1 MDSMR
6 KVRYQGENR
15 YEEFL
20 ERART
25 ISEKIS
31 TIDGVVGIL
40 ATGGLGRG
48 FCDDYSDLDLIVYV
62 EDDKLDEISEYIA
75 VGVRYQ
81 GIEIDTPVESF
92 NEALAQPVPSDYWS
106 QVMRWDRQN
115 SQIMYDPDDRL
126 RALLQSKLIFHEK
139 ERYQI
144 MEKHR
149 NEVEEKLRFELEM
162 WDSRGDIHNM
172 SHALRQGVEHL
183 ILWIYAK
190 NREFQPYIPKWLF
203 YHLENGFVPE
213 SEHFVQIRDAY
224 TRTMETRDQVRAAQR
239 ELVELCGKIGLEFK
253 YRDLEDL
260 LSQFDRKWRESSLKT
275 REYLSW

>member
-1 MDSMR
+1 MR
-6 KVRYQGENR
+6 NVRYQGKSR

-31 TIDGVVGIL
+31 TIGGVVGIL

-62 EDDKLDEISEYIA
+62 EEEKLHVISEYIA

-81 GIEIDTPVESF
+81 RIEIDTPVESF
-92 NEALAQPVPSDYWS
+92 DEALAQPVPSDYWS

-115 SQIMYDPDDRL
+115 SQILYDTNDRL
-126 RALLQSKLIFHEK
+126 RGLLQSKLIFPK
-139 ERYQI
+139 EERQQI

-162 WDSRGDIHNM
+162 WGARGDRHNM
-172 SHALRQGVEHL
+172 SHTLRQGVEHL

-190 NREFQPYIPKWLF
+190 NREFQPYISKWLF

-213 SEHFVQIRDAY
+213 SEHFNQIRDAY
-224 TRTMETRDQVRAAQR
+224 TRAMDTRDQVRAVQN

-260 LSQFDRKWRESSLKT
+260 LSQFDRKWRESSEKT
-275 REYLSW
+275 QQYLSW

>member
-1 MDSMR
+1 MR

-62 EDDKLDEISEYIA
+62 DDDKLDEISEYIA

-81 GIEIDTPVESF
+81 GIELDTPVESF
-92 NEALAQPVPSDYWS
+92 DEALAQPVPSDYWS

-115 SQIMYDPDDRL
+115 SQILHDTDDRL
-126 RALLQSKLIFHEK
+126 RDLLQSKLIFPEE
-139 ERYQI
+139 ERQQI

-172 SHALRQGVEHL
+172 SHALRQGAEHL

-190 NREFQPYIPKWLF
+190 NGEFQPYIPKWIF

-213 SEHFVQIRDAY
+213 SEHFEQIKDAY
-224 TRTMETRDQVRAAQR
+224 SKPIETIDQVRAVQR
-239 ELVELCGKIGLEFK
+239 KLVELCSKIGLEFE
-253 YRDLEDL
+253 YRDLENL
-260 LSQFDRKWRESSLKT
+260 LSRFDRKWIESSDRT
-275 REYLSW
+275 RHYLRW

>member
-1 MDSMR
+1 MR
-6 KVRYQGENR
+6 KVRYRGENR
-15 YEEFL
+15 YGEFL

-25 ISEKIS
+25 ISKKIS
-31 TIDGVVGIL
+31 TIDGVIGIL

-62 EDDKLDEISEYIA
+62 KDEKLHEISEYIA

-81 GIEIDTPVESF
+81 RVELDTPVESF
-92 NEALAQPVPSDYWS
+92 DEALAQPVPSDYWS

-115 SQIMYDPDDRL
+115 SQILHDTNDRL
-126 RALLQSKLIFHEK
+126 RVLLQSKLIFPEE
-139 ERYQI
+139 ERRQI

-162 WDSRGDIHNM
+162 WDARGDCHNM

-190 NREFQPYIPKWLF
+190 NGEFQPYIPKWLF

-213 SEHFVQIRDAY
+213 SEHFDQILDAY
-224 TRTMETRDQVRAAQR
+224 TRVMETRDQARAAQG
-239 ELVELCGKIGLEFK
+239 ELTELCEKIGLEFK

-260 LSQFDRKWRESSLKT
+260 LSQFDRKWRESSLMT